1 MSPMTVQDLLGATA
15 RTEAFQKPSP
25 DDVVSRAQGGSKG
38 LSK

>member
-15 RTEAFQKPSP
+15 RTEAFQNPSP
-25 DDVVSRAQGGSKG
+25 DDVISRAQGGSKG